1 MVLVTQKAPDFT
13 APAILHN
20 GNIIENFNFREYT
33 EGTAAV
39 LFFWPM
45 DFTFVCPSEIIAFNQ
60 FYDEFKKRK
69 VKIVGV
75 SFDSVFVHNAWRNT
89 PINKGGIGEIQ
100 YVMVSDIKRNIQKI
114 YDVEHPNLGMALRAS
129 FLIDQNGII
138 YHQVIND
145 LPFGRNIKEILRMID
160 AMQFHK
166 KNGLVCPAQW
176 EKGKDAIE
184 ASPIGISKYLD
195 KNRNYLS

>member
-20 GNIIENFNFREYT
+20 GKIIENFNFKKYT
-33 EGTAAV
+33 SNKATI

-60 FYDEFKKRK
+60 FYEEFKQRD

-89 PINKGGIGEIQ
+89 PINKGGIGEIK
-100 YVMVSDIKRNIQKI
+100 YTMVSDLTRNIQKT
-114 YDVEHPNLGMALRAS
+114 YDIEHPHLGMALRAS
-129 FLIDQNGII
+129 FLINKNGII
-138 YHQVIND
+138 CHQVIND
-145 LPFGRNIKEILRMID
+145 LPFGRNIKEMLRMVD
-160 AMQFHK
+160 AMQFHE
-166 KNGLVCPAQW
+166 KNGSVCPAQW
-176 EKGKDAIE
+176 EKGQDSME
-184 ASPIGISKYLD
+184 ASPSGVSKYLS